1 MSIAQA
7 QSNVAQFML
16 GGGQEVRYF
25 PTIPKRE
32 GTANEQGHS
41 DELFFAATVLGIADS
56 IKDSANIHQSEQ
68 LLSMAL
74 LLEEVGELFE
84 GIAKND
90 LVAIADGSTDVKVI
104 VLGID
109 NRFGLPADELFEEV
123 HRSNMSKFVDG
134 KAVRDEAGKI
144 QKGPNYSP
152 PQLEGILYPNEG

>member
-7 QSNVAQFML
+7 QADVAHFMR

-25 PTIPKRE
+25 PTIPTRE
-32 GTANEQGHS
+32 GTAYDEGHRDEFVFATIVQG
-41 DELFFAATVLGIADS
+41 LANG
-56 IKDSANIHQSEQ
+56 IKDSANIHKSEQ

-74 LLEEVGELFE
+74 LLEEVGELFQ
-84 GIAKND
+84 GIANND
-90 LVAIADGSTDVKVI
+90 PVEIADGSTDVKVI

-109 NRFGLPADELFEEV
+109 NRFGLPAQELFDEV

-134 KAVRDEAGKI
+134 KAVRDAAGKI

-152 PQLEGILYPNEG
+152 PQLERILYPNED